1 LLGFAG
7 APYLKRRIIIA
18 SIRDHGHASKLLLQ
32 HLTPGVIA
40 AFIAAVLVLIA
51 TIVLGFRSVQSLYRT
66 HESIAVAYRTR
77 IALDQVLATLLNAE
91 TGERGYVITNN
102 PSYLDPILAHAK
114 PSTPTWR
121 RCAG

>member
-1 LLGFAG
+1 M
-7 APYLKRRIIIA
+7 
-18 SIRDHGHASKLLLQ
+18 RDHGHASKLLLQ
-32 HLTPGVIA
+32 HLTPSVIA

-77 IALDQVLATLLNAE
+77 IALDQVPATLLNAE
-91 TGERGYVITNN
+91 TGERGSSSRTIRRT
-102 PSYLDPILAHAK
+102 STPILAHAK
-114 PSTPTWR
+114 RSTPTWR